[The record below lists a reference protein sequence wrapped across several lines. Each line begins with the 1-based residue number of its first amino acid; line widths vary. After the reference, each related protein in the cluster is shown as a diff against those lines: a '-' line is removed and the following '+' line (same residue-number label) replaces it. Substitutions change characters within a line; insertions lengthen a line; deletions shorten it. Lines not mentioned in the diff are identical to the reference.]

1 MFSPLMMLFAS
12 EAAEKEG
19 IAVLGID
26 PKAILLQAGTF
37 LLLFIIVRKFALK
50 GIVETLEKRRVTIDK
65 GVDLGLEMEAA
76 KAKFD
81 DELKSMQHEAR
92 KQADAIL
99 ATAHSE
105 ASQIVKDGE
114 ANATKKVEAMLKDAS
129 ARIEREMDTARREL
143 RGEMLALV
151 SEATE
156 VIIDEKVDAKKD
168 ASLIEKALSRAGSV
182 AGGKVR
188 A

>member
-1 MFSPLMMLFAS
+1 MINGLMFFAS

-37 LLLFIIVRKFALK
+37 VLLYLIIRKFALP
-50 GIVETLEKRRVTIDK
+50 GIVKTLEERRKTIDQ
-65 GVDLGLEMEAA
+65 GVDLGIEMQ
-76 KAKFD
+76 KAKEQFD
-81 DELKSMQHEAR
+81 DELKGMQHEAR
-92 KQADAIL
+92 KQADQIISAARVEASDVIKEAE
-99 ATAHSE
+99 ATAIKKADNILEE
-105 ASQIVKDGE
+105 AEK
-114 ANATKKVEAMLKDAS
+114 
-129 ARIEREMDTARREL
+129 RIGQEMDAARKAL

-156 VIIDEKVDAKKD
+156 VIIGEKVDAKKD
-168 ASLIEKALSRAGSV
+168 ASLIERALGKVS
-182 AGGKVR
+182 KVR

>member
-1 MFSPLMMLFAS
+1 MVNPLLLVAS

-26 PKAILLQAGTF
+26 PKAIVLQAGTF
-37 LLLFIIVRKFALK
+37 LLLFFIVKKFALR
-50 GIVETLEKRRVTIDK
+50 GIVDTLEKRRKTIDK
-65 GVDLGLEMEAA
+65 GVKLGIEMQAA
-76 KAKFD
+76 KEKFD
-81 DELKSMQHEAR
+81 EELEAMQQKAR
-92 KQADAIL
+92 KQADEIL
-99 ATAHSE
+99 TAASAE
-105 ASQIVKDGE
+105 AAQIIRDGE
-114 ANATKKVEAMLKDAS
+114 ASAAKKVDTMLKDAGT
-129 ARIEREMDTARREL
+129 RIEREMETARREL

-168 ASLIEKALSRAGSV
+168 ASLIERALS
-182 AGGKVR
+182 KVR

>member
-1 MFSPLMMLFAS
+1 MINPVTVLFAA

-26 PKAILLQAGTF
+26 PKAIVLQAGTF
-37 LLLFIIVRKFALK
+37 VLLFLILKKFALR
-50 GIVETLEKRRVTIDK
+50 GIVDTLEKRRTTIDK
-65 GVDLGLEMEAA
+65 GVALGIEMQSAKEKFDEELKGMQHKAKAQADEILAQAQKDATQIIKEGEESAA
-76 KAKFD
+76 KK
-81 DELKSMQHEAR
+81 
-92 KQADAIL
+92 
-99 ATAHSE
+99 
-105 ASQIVKDGE
+105 VDG
-114 ANATKKVEAMLKDAS
+114 MLKDAT
-129 ARIEREMDTARREL
+129 ARIEREMQTARKEL

-168 ASLIEKALSRAGSV
+168 ASLIERALA
-182 AGGKVR
+182 KVR

>member
-1 MFSPLMMLFAS
+1 MINPVTVLFAA

-26 PKAILLQAGTF
+26 PKAIVLQAGTF
-37 LLLFIIVRKFALK
+37 LLLFLLLKKFALR
-50 GIVETLEKRRVTIDK
+50 GIVDTLEKRRKTIDK
-65 GVDLGLEMEAA
+65 GVALGIEMQSA
-76 KAKFD
+76 KEKFD
-81 DELKSMQHEAR
+81 EELKGMQHKARIEAD
-92 KQADAIL
+92 KILTGAQA
-99 ATAHSE
+99 E
-105 ASQIVKDGE
+105 ASQIIKDGE
-114 ANATKKVEAMLKDAS
+114 ANAAKKVDQMLKDAN
-129 ARIEREMDTARREL
+129 ARIEREMQTARKEL

-168 ASLIEKALSRAGSV
+168 ATLIERALAR
-182 AGGKVR
+182 VR

>member
-1 MFSPLMMLFAS
+1 MINPLLMFAS

-19 IAVLGID
+19 IAILGID

-37 LLLFIIVRKFALK
+37 LLLFLIVKKFALR
-50 GIVETLEKRRVTIDK
+50 GIVDTLENRRKTIDK
-65 GVDLGLEMEAA
+65 GVRLGAEMQAA

-81 DELKSMQHEAR
+81 EELKEMQHKAR
-92 KQADAIL
+92 VQSDEIL
-99 ATAHSE
+99 AGAQAE
-105 ASQIVKDGE
+105 ASKLVKEGE
-114 ANATKKVEAMLKDAS
+114 AAAAKKVDQMLKDATG
-129 ARIEREMDTARREL
+129 RIEREMETARREL

-168 ASLIEKALSRAGSV
+168 ASLIERALTKVGA
-182 AGGKVR
+182 KVR